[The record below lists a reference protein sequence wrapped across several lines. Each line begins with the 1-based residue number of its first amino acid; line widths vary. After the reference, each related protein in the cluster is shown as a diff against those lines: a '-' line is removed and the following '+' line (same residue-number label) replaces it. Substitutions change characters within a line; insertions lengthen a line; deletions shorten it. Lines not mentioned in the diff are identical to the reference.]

1 MPSPSRVDR
10 ETTPAPPEAPRPE
23 SERSRPEPPT
33 LPPPDAILA
42 VGAGGVIGAA
52 ARLGFVELFPNQA
65 RGVPWTTLAE
75 NVVGAFLLGLVL
87 VAILE
92 RWTSKPHLRPFLATG
107 VLGSFT
113 TFSNYTV
120 EIVTRGEIGV
130 AVFYALLSVVLGLA
144 AAVCGILIGRRL
156 FRPRDARQP
165 NSTGGSP

>member
-1 MPSPSRVDR
+1 MPTPSRVDR
-10 ETTPAPPEAPRPE
+10 ETTPAP
-23 SERSRPEPPT
+23 SRPPDRHSDAPT
-33 LPPPDAILA
+33 LPPPSAILA

-52 ARLGFVELFPNQA
+52 ARLGFVELFPNHAQ
-65 RGVPWTTLAE
+65 GVPWITLAE

-92 RWTSKPHLRPFLATG
+92 RWSGKPHLRPFLATG

-120 EIVTRGEIGV
+120 EIVTRTEIGV
-130 AVFYALLSVVLGLA
+130 AVLYALLSIALGLA

-156 FRPRDARQP
+156 FRANHARQP
-165 NSTGGSP
+165 GSTGGST